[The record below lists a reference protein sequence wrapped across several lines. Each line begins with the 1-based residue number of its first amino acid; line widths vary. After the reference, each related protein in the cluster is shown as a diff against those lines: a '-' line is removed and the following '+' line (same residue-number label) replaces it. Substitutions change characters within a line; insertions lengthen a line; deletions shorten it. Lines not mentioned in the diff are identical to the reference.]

1 MVNTKE
7 MLPDEYSHYVLRYS
21 AIQSGY
27 ADHNRN
33 LTIENVP
40 DEVGSILKMCYT
52 DMFYAQ
58 MARLRHLTDD
68 RRVNAL
74 DHMIQTIER
83 YDFANSLGAHGAN
96 GNPKRTGRS
105 ASERKQI
112 VESSWD

>member
-7 MLPDEYSHYVLRYS
+7 MLPDEYSHYALRYS

-27 ADHNRN
+27 ADHNQNIIAEN
-33 LTIENVP
+33 LP
-40 DEVGSILKMCYT
+40 DEVGEILQMCYQ

-58 MARLRHLTDD
+58 MERLRHLTDD

-105 ASERKQI
+105 ATERKQI